1 MKLKLY
7 YRKRI
12 SSIFYYLSTVLIIGG
27 VLLFIPIII
36 GLIYGEGQAIE
47 KLSLAFAAPGL
58 GAVIFGILLK
68 ILSSDEPLSLKD
80 SMFVCS
86 LSWILLTVVGAIP
99 FVVILESSYIDACF
113 ETMSGF
119 TTTGITMYTG
129 LDVMPKSILFWRALT
144 QWIGGLGILS
154 MFILIG
160 LKGGAAAN
168 QLFMAEGH
176 KITTQKPKPGMF
188 HTAKILWMMYIIF
201 TVAETLILVLLGLN
215 LFDALTHA
223 FTTISTGGYSIYD
236 QSIAQYRLAGFTHY
250 HLIELTIMVFMLF
263 GGINFFIH
271 YRLWT
276 GSIKALW
283 DNTETRWYWGIFFG
297 CIFLI
302 FISYFR
308 ARGLD
313 YSINEG
319 EVHTGLSVVMLHLK
333 DIGFQVTAI
342 LTTTGYATR
351 DIGSAYFSALAKQ
364 IFLVLMVIGGCAGS
378 TGGGFKVIRIAILTR
393 LVGNRLRHLNA
404 SPKTHMPLRID
415 NQLVEDEEIKRIS
428 TIFFMWILLLMIGGG
443 ITAFFSDLTGWQ
455 SFSGMFSALGN
466 IGPCYMSVKEMIAL
480 HPIVK
485 LTYIFGMLAGRL
497 EIIPVLLIFTRRF
510 FK

>member
-1 MKLKLY
+1 
-7 YRKRI
+7 
-12 SSIFYYLSTVLIIGG
+12 
-27 VLLFIPIII
+27 
-36 GLIYGEGQAIE
+36 
-47 KLSLAFAAPGL
+47 
-58 GAVIFGILLK
+58 
-68 ILSSDEPLSLKD
+68 
-80 SMFVCS
+80 
-86 LSWILLTVVGAIP
+86 
-99 FVVILESSYIDACF
+99 
-113 ETMSGF
+113 
-119 TTTGITMYTG
+119 
-129 LDVMPKSILFWRALT
+129 
-144 QWIGGLGILS
+144 
-154 MFILIG
+154 
-160 LKGGAAAN
+160 
-168 QLFMAEGH
+168 
-176 KITTQKPKPGMF
+176 
-188 HTAKILWMMYIIF
+188 
-201 TVAETLILVLLGLN
+201 
-215 LFDALTHA
+215 
-223 FTTISTGGYSIYD
+223 
-236 QSIAQYRLAGFTHY
+236 
-250 HLIELTIMVFMLF
+250 MVFMMF

-297 CIFLI
+297 CVFLI
-302 FISYFR
+302 FFSYFR
-308 ARGLD
+308 AHGVA
-313 YSINEG
+313 YSVNNG
-319 EVHTGLSVVMLHLK
+319 NVHSGLSAVLLHLK
-333 DIGFQVTAI
+333 DIGFQVTAV

-428 TIFFMWILLLMIGGG
+428 TIFFMWILLLMVGGG

-480 HPIVK
+480 HPVVK